1 MVLSQRLLQH
11 ERGTHKANHHQLK
24 SSTLGPFLPYQ
35 KYTNVMNVKTF
46 FLKEKMI
53 FDKFTYSDLR

>member
-1 MVLSQRLLQH
+1 MALSQILLQH

-35 KYTNVMNVKTF
+35 KYTNVMNVNTF
-46 FLKEKMI
+46 LLKEKMI